1 MTSFSASHRE
11 TTSRPVFT
19 ADERAPV
26 EMHATAIYVTAD
38 CPECG
43 EPAALELPGNAARPH
58 QHTCEHCG
66 ATGPLRF

>member
-1 MTSFSASHRE
+1 MTTFSASRRE
-11 TTSRPVFT
+11 TISRPVFN
-19 ADERAPV
+19 AGERAPV
-26 EMHATAIYVTAD
+26 EMRASAIDVTAG

-43 EPAALELPGNAARPH
+43 DTAALELPGNAARPH